1 MAIPFPYAK
10 DNHQYYNAEFYE
22 KNKSCWLMME
32 KDNDENSL
40 KDLIIK
46 IFEDQNEYFSK
57 KNNLSLLHKENMWE
71 KNKSKLIE
79 LINEN

>member
-1 MAIPFPYAK
+1 MI
-10 DNHQYYNAEFYE
+10 Q
-22 KNKSCWLMME
+22 

-57 KNNLSLLHKENMWE
+57 KNNLILLNKENSWE

>member
-22 KNKSCWLMME
+22 KNKSCWIMMQ

-57 KNNLSLLHKENMWE
+57 KNNLSLLNKENMWE

>member
-22 KNKSCWLMME
+22 KNKSCWLMIQ

-57 KNNLSLLHKENMWE
+57 KNNLSLLNKENMWE

>member
-22 KNKSCWLMME
+22 KNKSCWLMIQ

-57 KNNLSLLHKENMWE
+57 KNNLILLNKENSWE